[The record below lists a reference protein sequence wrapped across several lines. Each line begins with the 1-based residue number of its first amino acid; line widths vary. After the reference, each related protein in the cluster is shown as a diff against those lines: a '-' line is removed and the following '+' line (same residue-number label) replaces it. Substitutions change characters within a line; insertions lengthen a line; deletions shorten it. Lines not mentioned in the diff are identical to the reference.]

1 MKFIPGMRFIN
12 NTMKNT
18 KLFKRGVVYKLNNI
32 KRSDKGVVYTFLVDN
47 KDVKDVTFASFEEAD
62 NWLETIQV

>member
-1 MKFIPGMRFIN
+1 
-12 NTMKNT
+12 MKNT

-32 KRSDKGVVYTFLVDN
+32 KQSDKGVVYTFLVDN